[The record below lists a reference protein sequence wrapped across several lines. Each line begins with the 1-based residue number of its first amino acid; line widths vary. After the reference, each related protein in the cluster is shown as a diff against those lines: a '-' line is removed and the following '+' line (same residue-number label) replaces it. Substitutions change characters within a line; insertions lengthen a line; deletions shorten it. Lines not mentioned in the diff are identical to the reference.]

1 MKNLALFIILFSN
14 AVFAQ
19 NEEYKIYEGVA
30 PGSEN
35 WNWQE
40 EKNNQ
45 NVIKLMTV
53 FNVVTPTVT
62 VFRPKKPNG
71 TSVIVCPGGGF
82 HFLAIDNEG
91 NDVAKWLIQKGIT
104 VFVLK
109 YRVAHISTK
118 DPFALLLDRN
128 KDIKKWDDEN
138 QATIPLS
145 ISDGRNAISFVRK
158 NAEKFKISPNK
169 IGIIGFSAGGTVTA
183 GSAFNYNAD
192 NRPDFVAPIYAYMP
206 DSLQSEVKADA
217 PLMFLV
223 CATNDNFGFA
233 NHSIELYKKWYE
245 AKKQPELHLYAEGGH
260 GFGMNHQ
267 NLPSDNWIQA
277 FYEWMLAE
285 KLTINN

>member
-1 MKNLALFIILFSN
+1 MKNLALFLIFFSN
-14 AVFAQ
+14 TVFAQ
-19 NEEYKIYEGVA
+19 NEEYKIYKGVA
-30 PGSEN
+30 PGSEK

-53 FNVVTPTVT
+53 FNVVTPTLT
-62 VFRPKKPNG
+62 VFRPEKPNG
-71 TSVIVCPGGGF
+71 TSVIICPGGGF
-82 HFLAIDNEG
+82 HFLAMDNEG

-109 YRVAHISTK
+109 YRVAHITTK

-128 KDIKKWDDEN
+128 KDLKKWDDEN
-138 QATIPLS
+138 QAAIPLS
-145 ISDGRNAISFVRK
+145 IMDGRNAISFVRK

-192 NRPDFVAPIYAYMP
+192 NRPDFIAPIYAYMP
-206 DSLQSEVKADA
+206 DSLQSDVKADA

-233 NHSIELYKKWYE
+233 THSIELYKKWYE
-245 AKKQPELHLYAEGGH
+245 AKKQPELHLYAKGGH

-267 NLPSDNWIQA
+267 NLTSDNWIQA